1 MSSSDKAPR
10 QKSRGEVASS
20 RVLSGRSEVET
31 FLQKVAA
38 TPAPARQAGT
48 RGRLIFALDATAS
61 RQPTWDRAMHLQ
73 GEMFHEASRLGGLDI
88 QLVFYRGFGECKA
101 SRWHSD
107 GKTLL
112 RAMTAVNCLAGQ
124 TQIARVLR
132 HAIKET
138 KQRRVDALV
147 FIGDCVEEDVDEL
160 GHMAGQL
167 GLLGVPCFIFHE
179 GQDPSA
185 RTAFEQMAKLS
196 GGACCAFDPNSAQ
209 ELRDLLS
216 AVAVYASGGRQA
228 LLDFSQHRGGRV
240 PQLTHQL
247 R

>member
-160 GHMAGQL
+160 GTWPVSWGCWVFPVLSSTRARIPRRAPPFNRWRSCLGARAVPLIPILRRNCGISYRPSPSTPVAGARR
-167 GLLGVPCFIFHE
+167 CSIS
-179 GQDPSA
+179 PS
-185 RTAFEQMAKLS
+185 TAAAGFRS
-196 GGACCAFDPNSAQ
+196 
-209 ELRDLLS
+209 
-216 AVAVYASGGRQA
+216 
-228 LLDFSQHRGGRV
+228 
-240 PQLTHQL
+240 
-247 R
+247 